1 MADFLRVLCSLR
13 VGKGQLMKSIRSIVA
28 VCALAVLVVPHATPG
43 ASTPFDSAESG
54 LLAQGGLSQLRGI
67 EELKSWFNTFKGHP
81 RLIFL
86 VSPT

>member
-1 MADFLRVLCSLR
+1 MFSDRSASEKGRGRHMKSLR
-13 VGKGQLMKSIRSIVA
+13 SMF
-28 VCALAVLVVPHATPG
+28 LAVLAFAVLAIPHAAPS
-43 ASTPFDSAESG
+43 APFDSPASV
-54 LLAQGGLSQLRGI
+54 LLAQGRLSQLRGI

>member
-1 MADFLRVLCSLR
+1 
-13 VGKGQLMKSIRSIVA
+13 MKTIRTLVA
-28 VCALAVLVVPHATPG
+28 VLALAVMAAPG
-43 ASTPFDSAESG
+43 VAPAAPT
-54 LLAQGGLSQLRGI
+54 LSQLRGI

>member
-1 MADFLRVLCSLR
+1 
-13 VGKGQLMKSIRSIVA
+13 MKSIRSIV
-28 VCALAVLVVPHATPG
+28 VVFALATVAVPHAAPATS
-43 ASTPFDSAESG
+43 APFDSAESG
-54 LLAQGGLSQLRGI
+54 LLAQGRLSQLRGI